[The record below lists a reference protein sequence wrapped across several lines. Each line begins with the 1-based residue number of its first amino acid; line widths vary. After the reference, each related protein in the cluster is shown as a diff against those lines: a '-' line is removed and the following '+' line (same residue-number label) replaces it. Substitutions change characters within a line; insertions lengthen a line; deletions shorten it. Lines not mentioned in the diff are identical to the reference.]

1 MNSSSIKAFKE
12 ILQSK
17 TTFCLTSHIDPDGDG
32 LGGILTL
39 YFALRQLQKNVHMVL
54 SGPIGER
61 YHFLPGAEAIQ
72 IGLPD
77 NLPRNKETVLLT
89 VDAPNI
95 PRLGFETS
103 AINKL
108 DPFVINLDH
117 HTSNEQFGDLNIMD
131 EEASASCEVIYYL
144 LEELNIT
151 WTSDMATNC
160 YTGILTDT
168 GRFRFSNTRPQTFVA
183 ASHLLSAGAAHRQVI
198 RVLFEEKPY
207 SRLQLE
213 AKVLNTMRKDGSLAW
228 MHCTQEM
235 IATTGCEDTENL
247 VNRLTEIED
256 VEVAVFLREIN
267 QDLTKVSF
275 RSVNNVDVNSIAG
288 NFGGGGHAKA
298 SGAKLPHNLTK
309 STEKVLNACRAVLK

>member
-1 MNSSSIKAFKE
+1 MNSQTIEAFKE
-12 ILQSK
+12 ILHSK

-39 YFALRQLQKNVHMVL
+39 FFALQQLKKDVYMVL

-61 YHFLPGAEAIQ
+61 YQFLPGAEAIQ

-77 NLPRNKETVLLT
+77 HLPQNKETVLIT

-95 PRLGFETS
+95 PRLGFENT
-103 AINKL
+103 AINRL
-108 DPFVINLDH
+108 NPFVVNLDH
-117 HTSNEQFGDLNIMD
+117 HTSNERFGDLVIMD
-131 EEASASCEVIYYL
+131 EQASASCEVIFYL
-144 LEELNIT
+144 IEELKIS
-151 WTSDMATNC
+151 WTSEMATNC
-160 YTGILTDT
+160 YAGILTDT
-168 GRFRFSNTRPQTFVA
+168 GRFRFSNTRPQTFTA
-183 ASHLLSAGAAHRQVI
+183 ASSLLSAGAAHEKVV

-213 AKVLNTMRKDGSLAW
+213 AKVLNTMQKDGPLAW

-235 IATTGCEDTENL
+235 ITSTGCEDTENL

-256 VEVAVFLREIN
+256 VEVAVFLREVN
-267 QDLTKVSF
+267 EGLTKVSF
-275 RSVNNVDVNSIAG
+275 RAVNNIDVNEIAG

-298 SGAKLPHNLTK
+298 SGAKLPHNLNE
-309 STEKVLNACRAVLK
+309 STAKVLSACKSVLR